1 MAAIRGS
8 IELQVKRLAVR
19 IRPDN
24 LGNGLLRI
32 MTLGLL
38 NN

>member
-19 IRPDN
+19 IGPDN
-24 LGNGLLRI
+24 WGMVYSEL
-32 MTLGLL
+32 
-38 NN
+38 